1 MELSVRV
8 IVEPIVQI
16 IGVSMSN
23 VKEIINDAGGVSVVA
38 SAINLGERSIYK
50 WIEKGAFP
58 RSEYTGETD
67 YATQMALL
75 HKPTIRCLFSNIIS
89 E

>member
-1 MELSVRV
+1 
-8 IVEPIVQI
+8 
-16 IGVSMSN
+16 MSN

-38 SAINLGERSIYK
+38 SAINLSERSIYK

-67 YATQMALL
+67 YATQIATLSKKYDRKL
-75 HKPTIRCLFSNIIS
+75 ILQIGNPKRSKVELDTNLQTAS
-89 E
+89 